1 MKRIV
6 IIFLLLLLL
15 SSCAESESI
24 IFPYIIAGANG
35 HPLLKYSTKS
45 CTISTLCPDVY
56 CEHLSSGKADEVCE
70 FTVSTGYPVVGNGGI
85 YYTRQS
91 EPDKRMVYD
100 LKYYDYANGT
110 IRLISER
117 DYLTGLFWHDGSLY
131 WWEHFYTS
139 DSDQAKA
146 GSHLYRYDEK
156 TGRITQLTDNSNYY
170 ESESAPWL
178 GFPKLIYADDD
189 SLYYL
194 AYPELYRSDKELE
207 QIETITLAELDVPD
221 DAVLSYGNGYLH
233 NGWQYRM
240 TEGDICTLERQNVKT
255 GETEVIAEHIVCF
268 AMDETA
274 VYWQP
279 YYTENTETKSVG
291 GVSRTNRSKGQILRY
306 DLKNGETTEIL
317 NDPTLHFEEKL
328 YLQDHVLMVRM
339 YGTVV
344 DPMDGSESYDV
355 LPHALFYKD
364 ETWVKAEY
372 DE

>member
-1 MKRIV
+1 MKRIL
-6 IIFLLLLLL
+6 IIFMLILLL
-15 SSCAESESI
+15 SSCTESESI

-35 HPLLKYSTKS
+35 YPLLKYSTKS
-45 CTISTLCPDVY
+45 CTVSTLCPDVY
-56 CEHLSSGKADEVCE
+56 CEHLSSGKVDEVCE

-110 IRLISER
+110 IHLISER

-131 WWEHFYTS
+131 WWEHFYNS
-139 DSDQAKA
+139 DSNQAKA

-156 TGRITQLTDNSNYY
+156 TGRITQLTDKSNYY

-221 DAVLSYGNGYLH
+221 NAVLSYGNGYLY
-233 NGWQYRM
+233 NGWQYHM
-240 TEGDICTLERQNVKT
+240 TDGETCALERQNVKT
-255 GETEVIAEHIVCF
+255 GETEVIAKHIVCF

-279 YYTENTETKSVG
+279 YYTENAETKSAVS
-291 GVSRTNRSKGQILRY
+291 VSRTNHSKGQILRY

-364 ETWVKAEY
+364 EAWVKAEY
-372 DE
+372 DG